1 MIAAILAT
9 RGIITQISATI
20 DGTSSVTA
28 TLTGK
33 GAVASTIHGS
43 ASVSATLRGIGAVV
57 AAIAGHAVVSCTL
70 LGNGALACEIE
81 GVGTVTC
88 TIGEEENISASIEG
102 TSTVTCILGATINIA
117 ALIEGKSTV
126 VVSAQALSTLLIQA
140 ANVVAQLYASTLQIS
155 LTPQNAPQLI
165 PLQQSLAIMVTTM
178 NAIAYETVPVGL
190 TPYTQTQVVLTKA
203 LFAAKAAIPL
213 AIGPVSLV
221 AHPLSYFTLIQELEL
236 ERSMLFII
244 LRKLAQLN
252 LPGLADNQSPN

>member
-102 TSTVTCILGATINIA
+102 TSTVTCILGATIDIA

-126 VVSAQALSTLLIQA
+126 VVSAQALSTLFIQA
-140 ANVVAQLYASTLQIS
+140 ANVVAQLYASTLQIP

-165 PLQQSLAIMVTTM
+165 PLQQSLAIMVATM
-178 NAIAYETVPVGL
+178 NAIAYEIIPVGL
-190 TPYTQTQVVLTKA
+190 TPYTQTQVVLAKA
-203 LFAAKAAIPL
+203 LFASQTAIEL
-213 AIGPVSLV
+213 ATGQVSLV
-221 AHPLSYFTLIQELEL
+221 SRTLPYFTLIDELGL
-236 ERSMLFII
+236 ERKMLFIVNRR
-244 LRKLAQLN
+244 LREQN
-252 LPGLADNQSPN
+252 FFGLANNQSSN